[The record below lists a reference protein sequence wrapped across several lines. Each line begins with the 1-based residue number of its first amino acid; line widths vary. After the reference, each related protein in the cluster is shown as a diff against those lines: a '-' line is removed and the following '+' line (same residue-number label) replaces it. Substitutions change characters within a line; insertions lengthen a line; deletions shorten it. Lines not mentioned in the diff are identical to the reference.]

1 MSEIKV
7 IRTSPLEL
15 PAEIVRR
22 FSALKDVSSMKDF
35 IVYVHNKE
43 DKMYVNSSVPEKDIG
58 KFVEIAT
65 SHVRNIIGDDA
76 ELDQLMDYVYKTYGY
91 RAYSALWDYH
101 TYRAEQQREQ
111 RAKGKVQN
119 VIPAIEKMIK
129 TGMVDKRMIDAAS
142 NAGYGASGRMHRDAY
157 FLKKA
162 YPYCLGYLVG
172 SGILKEDYS
181 LKNDENPVD
190 CYNEIF
196 EMLEHIDMR
205 EMPRIYEY
213 LKEMYFSE
221 ESQEGGAS

>member
-1 MSEIKV
+1 MNEIEV

-15 PAEIVRR
+15 PVEIVRR
-22 FSALKDVSSMKDF
+22 FSVMSDVSSMKDF

-43 DKMYVNSSVPEKDIG
+43 DKMYVNSSVPEKDIEG
-58 KFVEIAT
+58 FVKVAT
-65 SHVRNIIGDDA
+65 LLESNTVDEDA
-76 ELDQLMDYVYKTYGY
+76 EIDQIMDYVYDTYGY
-91 RAYSALWDYH
+91 RAYEALCG
-101 TYRAEQQREQ
+101 YRSFKVKQQREQ
-111 RAKGKVQN
+111 RAREKVQGI
-119 VIPAIEKMIK
+119 IPTIKKMIG
-129 TGMVDKRMIDAAS
+129 TGMLDKSMIEEVS
-142 NAGYGASGRMHRDAY
+142 SAGYKADKGMYRDAY

-181 LKNDENPVD
+181 LKNDENPVEY
-190 CYNEIF
+190 YNEIF
-196 EMLEHIDMR
+196 EMLEHIDIQ